1 MRVEFSGLAA
11 FSLVKNAQ
19 ILLNVHRPP
28 YAAALLKKFQ
38 MHALQNQ
45 SNRLGVGSRVAISEG
60 YGVPPYGKTTA

>member
-28 YAAALLKKFQ
+28 YAAAGLKLFQ

-45 SNRLGVGSRVAISEG
+45 SKRLGVGSRGAISEG
-60 YGVPPYGKTTA
+60 YVVPPYGKTTA